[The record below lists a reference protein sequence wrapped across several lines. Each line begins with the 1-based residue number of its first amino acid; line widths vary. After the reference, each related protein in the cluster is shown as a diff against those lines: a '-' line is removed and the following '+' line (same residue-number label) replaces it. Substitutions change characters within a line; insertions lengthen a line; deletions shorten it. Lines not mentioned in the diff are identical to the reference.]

1 MRCWKGRGGGSER
14 RVRAKNAC
22 PSWLARMR
30 THLPPLVKF
39 PGFFCFLAFV
49 LFTWGSGGW
58 AFKLH
63 KINPEVTKPNYSK
76 QIKLVKLLKRLEKPD
91 QTIDIAP
98 FKIRLSSDMR
108 HVSHE
113 CASNDRVVKRT
124 ALFSDVPQGL
134 KDYRMILCTAGFLKR
149 ESY

>member
-1 MRCWKGRGGGSER
+1 MGAGASTRKGLF
-14 RVRAKNAC
+14 C
-22 PSWLARMR
+22 PPGEVADWLPENSVSMI
-30 THLPPLVKF
+30 
-39 PGFFCFLAFV
+39 FFCFLAFV
-49 LFTWGSGGW
+49 LSTWGSGGW

>member
-1 MRCWKGRGGGSER
+1 
-14 RVRAKNAC
+14 
-22 PSWLARMR
+22 
-30 THLPPLVKF
+30 
-39 PGFFCFLAFV
+39 
-49 LFTWGSGGW
+49 
-58 AFKLH
+58 
-63 KINPEVTKPNYSK
+63 
-76 QIKLVKLLKRLEKPD
+76 
-91 QTIDIAP
+91 
-98 FKIRLSSDMR
+98 MR